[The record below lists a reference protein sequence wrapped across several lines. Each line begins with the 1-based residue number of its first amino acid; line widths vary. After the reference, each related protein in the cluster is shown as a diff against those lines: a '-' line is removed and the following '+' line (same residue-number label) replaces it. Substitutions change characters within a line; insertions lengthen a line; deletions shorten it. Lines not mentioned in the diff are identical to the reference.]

1 MTSNSRARLS
11 QWRAVKLLID
21 MTSLRG
27 LLCGCAASALVGF
40 LPGPLLAQ
48 EYHIDRSRENR
59 VVFISRAP
67 IDEFE
72 GITDLIDGY
81 AYIEGDSGLVAGADY
96 GGSELYLEV
105 ELNGLDTG
113 IRLRNRQM
121 RDDYLETGRYPY
133 ATYSAA
139 IESVDRNSG
148 GEYTIN
154 ASGTFS
160 VHGVERPL
168 EISCNSVA
176 AGAGYR
182 VRCGFEVLLSDYN
195 IERPALMFLKL
206 SDTIRLQLDFYLKPV
221 DAE

>member
-1 MTSNSRARLS
+1 M
-11 QWRAVKLLID
+11 ID
-21 MTSLRG
+21 AISVRG
-27 LLCGCAASALVGF
+27 LLCRFVASALVGF
-40 LPGPLLAQ
+40 QPGPLHAQ
-48 EYHIDRSRENR
+48 EYHIDRSRDNR
-59 VVFISRAP
+59 VVFISRSP
-67 IDEFE
+67 KDEIE
-72 GITDLIDGY
+72 GTTDLIDGY

-96 GGSELYLEV
+96 TGSELYLEV

-121 RDDYLETGRYPY
+121 RDDYLETDRYPY

-139 IESVDRNSG
+139 IESVERNSG

-154 ASGTFS
+154 ASGKFS

-168 EISCNSVA
+168 QISCNSVV

-182 VRCGFEVLLSDYN
+182 VRCGFELLLSDYN

-221 DAE
+221 DAEQ

>member
-1 MTSNSRARLS
+1 MESDDT
-11 QWRAVKLLID
+11 LID
-21 MTSLRG
+21 MISMRAT
-27 LLCGCAASALVGF
+27 LCHCVAFALVAF

-48 EYHIDRSRENR
+48 EYHIARSRENR

-72 GITDLIDGY
+72 GITHLIDGY
-81 AYIEGDSGLVAGADY
+81 AYIEGNSGLVAGADY
-96 GGSELYLEV
+96 TGSELYFEV

-113 IRLRNRQM
+113 IRLRDRQM
-121 RDDYLETGRYPY
+121 RDDYLETDRYPY

-139 IESVDRNSG
+139 IESVELSSG
-148 GEYTIN
+148 GEQTIN

-168 EISCNSVA
+168 QISCNSVV

-195 IERPALMFLKL
+195 IRRPSLMFLKL

-221 DAE
+221 DAEQ

>member
-1 MTSNSRARLS
+1 MISMRAP
-11 QWRAVKLLID
+11 
-21 MTSLRG
+21 
-27 LLCGCAASALVGF
+27 LCYCVASALVAF
-40 LPGPLLAQ
+40 LPRALLAQ

-67 IDEFE
+67 IDVFE
-72 GITDLIDGY
+72 GVTHLIDGY
-81 AYIEGDSGLVAGADY
+81 VYIEGGSGLVTGADY
-96 GGSELYLEV
+96 TGSELYFEV

-121 RDDYLETGRYPY
+121 RDDYLETDRYPY
-133 ATYSAA
+133 AVYSAE
-139 IESVDRNSG
+139 IESVERNSG

-154 ASGTFS
+154 AAGTFS

-168 EISCNSVA
+168 QISCNSVA
-176 AGAGYR
+176 AGAGYS

-221 DAE
+221 DAEQ